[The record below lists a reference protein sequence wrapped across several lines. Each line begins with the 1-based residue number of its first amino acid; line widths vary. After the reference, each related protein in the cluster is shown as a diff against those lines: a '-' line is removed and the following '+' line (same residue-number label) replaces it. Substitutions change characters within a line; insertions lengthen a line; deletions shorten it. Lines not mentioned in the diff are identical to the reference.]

1 MHAKDASFRK
11 GAQARGAA
19 RRSCGKPLY
28 AAPIHFCSAIEAER
42 TCCSRLPFGLSA
54 LVVAVCIGFSG
65 TASTEDKKDKG
76 AEKTGG
82 VYKCVAAN
90 GSVTYSTSAC
100 KGAKREFLTDKELK
114 KKSNTVRLPKPP
126 ADYPVYQDSGTGRPA
141 PAPTESKPGRPD
153 AVITPMGTIIH
164 DPDIGR

>member
-1 MHAKDASFRK
+1 MPRKNATFRNDVPASS
-11 GAQARGAA
+11 AT
-19 RRSCGKPLY
+19 RRNCGKRLC
-28 AAPIHFCSAIEAER
+28 AAPIHFFFAIAPAQVR
-42 TCCSRLPFGLSA
+42 RSRLPFGLSA

-65 TASTEDKKDKG
+65 AASAEDKKDKG

-126 ADYPVYQDSGTGRPA
+126 ADYPVYQDSPAGRPLPTGPEAA
-141 PAPTESKPGRPD
+141 PRKPD
-153 AVITPMGTIIH
+153 AVTTPMGTIIH